1 MGFRG
6 VALEN
11 LKIKQKTEDLIKYSY
26 IALRQFPK
34 SEKFSLAQDIKRS
47 MFALLEQIIR
57 TNRSRDKRA
66 ALYAIDTELEIIR
79 TQIRLAMELQFLPF
93 TKYETLS
100 GHLAEIGRMLGGW
113 MKSLNKG

>member
-1 MGFRG
+1 M
-6 VALEN
+6 EN
-11 LKIKQKTEDLIKYSY
+11 LKIKQKTEDMIEYGY

-34 SEKFSLAQDIKRS
+34 SEKFSLAQDIKRT
-47 MFALLEQIIR
+47 MFSVLDQIIR

-66 ALYAIDTELEIIR
+66 ALYAIDTELDILR
-79 TQIRLAMELQFLPF
+79 TQIRLATKLKFLPLP
-93 TKYETLS
+93 KYETWS